1 MFFGIFLYRFE
12 WFAVAGC
19 VPQFVD
25 KTLHIVRT
33 RCCKAHRLSGT
44 RMVEFKP
51 CRVQALTVDELS
63 VLSKNGAALASI
75 QGITEHGMPYEGHMH
90 AYLVRSAG
98 LKSAYRKGRTVVAF
112 ADIPMRYGF
121 ARVH

>member
-1 MFFGIFLYRFE
+1 
-12 WFAVAGC
+12 
-19 VPQFVD
+19 
-25 KTLHIVRT
+25 
-33 RCCKAHRLSGT
+33 
-44 RMVEFKP
+44 MVEFKP

-121 ARVH
+121 ARVQSGRRCRLLVFPSRRLFFGFWNRKRV